1 MQGWDGV
8 NFISPNPARAR
19 HPLARGRNYATIALA
34 ANPQR
39 ADAMLLRHTEPNANT
54 VLGNLLQPMLGK
66 SVARAQNTGV
76 IIGQPLLQ
84 PDILIT
90 ATDRAP
96 VVIEA
101 EYEPAVDVEQEA
113 RERLGLETAAEQ
125 RRIEAV
131 IALRY
136 PEEVRTAANLGTAL
150 RAARLDYCLFT
161 VGKYSEPPEQRIKRI
176 DRFPESGWLKGSI
189 ADLVDLIRM
198 VSVPQLAVEAA
209 SGFLQRGIEWLAAIL
224 TDMDGTRPYIMP
236 EIAQLLGMDNVPQT
250 RRMAGAI
257 LANAMVFHERI
268 AGMHRN
274 IREVS
279 RVAGP
284 EVSNPHWETLNAWTA
299 ILKINYWPIFAIG
312 KDILQQIPGD
322 AAARILRGLNYTV
335 GEVTATGVNNAHDL
349 TGRVFQRLISDRKYL
364 ATYYTLPPAAALLA
378 RLAVAKLA
386 GVDLADAEAIG
397 NLRIGDFACGTGALL
412 SGVYEQIAT
421 RHEQAGGDTDLLHP
435 AMLERVLYGCDV
447 MPSAV
452 HITGSTLSGMAPAVK
467 FDSSRQY
474 TLAYGQQ
481 VDGETKIGSLELLQ
495 SSAVMTLF
503 NTSDPA
509 QRTGSVGEE
518 TATQVVADIPDAG
531 FDLVIM
537 NPPFTSNTK
546 HRDAEGN
553 VQCAA
558 FAAFGAPAA
567 VQEEMSNRLNR
578 LARNSC
584 YHGHSGLGSAF
595 AAIADKKVRPGG
607 VIALVLLATAMNG
620 SSWAKFR
627 RMIATQYTDVT
638 IVSIAAA
645 GRNMSFSSDTGVGEC
660 LVIARKLA
668 PKEKPPG
675 RAKFVSLFRRP
686 PGFVGA
692 SEVSKAILAAAET
705 RHLEDGPYGGVPLYC
720 GNELMG
726 ELLDA
731 PLGEH
736 RRGWG
741 IAGTRDFSVA
751 QAAHSLTGGQLWLP
765 AEPAGRELPVT
776 SLGEAGGQRGFHH
789 DLLVNPAHGG
799 PFTLDPP
806 SPTATYPALY
816 NHSAEDERLMVCNPD
831 SALRVSPGSE
841 GRADEMWATASR
853 AHLNLS
859 FRFNSQPL
867 TAAFTEEKTLG
878 GTAWPNVGFADDRFD
893 YAFTLWCNSTLG
905 LLVFWW
911 HSSRQQSGRGITTI
925 SAMPELPVLDLRSLT
940 DAQLDTAREIFEEF
954 RDKELLPAYLA
965 DADPNRALL
974 DRMVMC
980 DLLGFEDAVY
990 QGVRR
995 LSAKWCAEPS
1005 VNGGKARPQGPRP
1018 VV

>member
-1 MQGWDGV
+1 MM
-8 NFISPNPARAR
+8 P
-19 HPLARGRNYATIALA
+19 
-34 ANPQR
+34 
-39 ADAMLLRHTEPNANT
+39 RHTEPNANT

-66 SVARAQNTGV
+66 AVARAQNNGV
-76 IIGQPLLQ
+76 IFDQPLLQ

-90 ATDRAP
+90 ADDRAP

-101 EYEPAVDVEQEA
+101 EYAPAVNVEPEA
-113 RERLGLETAAEQ
+113 RGRLGLETAAGRQ
-125 RRIEAV
+125 RIEAV
-131 IALRY
+131 IAVRY
-136 PEEVRTAANLGTAL
+136 PEEVRTAASLEGAL
-150 RAARLDYCLFT
+150 RAVRLEYCLFT
-161 VGKYSEPPEQRIKRI
+161 VGKYSEPPEREIKRI
-176 DRFPESGWLKGSI
+176 DRFPEAGWLEGSI
-189 ADLVDLIRM
+189 ADLVDLIRL

-209 SGFLQRGIEWLAAIL
+209 AGFLQSGIERTAAIL
-224 TDMDGTRPYIMP
+224 ADMDGTRPYIMP

-257 LANAMVFHERI
+257 LANAMVFHGRI

-274 IREVS
+274 IRRVAL
-279 RVAGP
+279 VAGP
-284 EVSNPHWETLNAWTA
+284 EVSNPQGETLSAWTA

-312 KDILQQIPGD
+312 KDILEQIPTD
-322 AAARILRGLNYTV
+322 IATRILRGLNYTV
-335 GEVTATGVNNAHDL
+335 EEVMATGVNNAHDL

-364 ATYYTLPPAAALLA
+364 ATYYTLPPSAAFLA
-378 RLAVAKLA
+378 RLAVAKLQ
-386 GVDLADAEAIG
+386 GVDLADAAAIG
-397 NLRIGDFACGTGALL
+397 QLRIGDFACGTGALL
-412 SGVYEQIAT
+412 SGVYEQIASQY
-421 RHEQAGGDTDLLHP
+421 EQAGGDTDLLHP
-435 AMLERVLYGCDV
+435 TMLEQVLYGCDV
-447 MPSAV
+447 MPSAI
-452 HITGSTLSGMAPAVK
+452 HITGSTLSGIAPAVK
-467 FDSSRQY
+467 FDNSRQY

-481 VDGETKIGSLELLQ
+481 VEGEVKIGSLELLQ

-509 QRTGSVGEE
+509 RRTGSVGEE
-518 TATQVVADIPDAG
+518 TAAQVVADIPDAG

-546 HRDAEGN
+546 HRDAAGN

-567 VQEEMSNRLNR
+567 VQEEMSNRLNQ
-578 LARNSC
+578 LARGSC
-584 YHGHSGLGSAF
+584 YHGHSGLGAAF

-607 VIALVLLATAMNG
+607 VIALVLLATAING

-627 RMIATQYTDVT
+627 QMLATQYTDIT
-638 IVSIAAA
+638 IVNIAAT

-660 LVIARKLA
+660 LIIARKLGT
-668 PKEKPPG
+668 KEQPSG
-675 RAKFVSLFRRP
+675 RAKFVSLLRRP

-692 SEVSKAILAAAET
+692 SEVSKAVLAVGAM

-731 PLGEH
+731 PLVEH

-741 IAGTRDFSVA
+741 IAGIRDFAVA
-751 QAAHSLTGGQLWLP
+751 QVAHSLTGGQLWLP
-765 AEPAGRELPVT
+765 AERAGRELPIT
-776 SLGEAGGQRGFHH
+776 SLKEAGGQRGV
-789 DLLVNPAHGG
+789 DSQLLVSPAHRG
-799 PFTLDPP
+799 PFKLEA
-806 SPTATYPALY
+806 SNPTATYPALY
-816 NHSAEDERLMVCNPD
+816 KHSAPDERFMVCSPE
-831 SALRVSPGSE
+831 SELRVNPGSE
-841 GRADEMWATASR
+841 GRADELWAIASR
-853 AHLNLS
+853 AHLSLD

-867 TAAFTEEKTLG
+867 TAAFTEQKTLG
-878 GTAWPNVGFADDRFD
+878 GRAWPNVGFADDRFD

-905 LLVFWW
+905 LLAFWW
-911 HSSRQQSGRGITTI
+911 RASRQQGGRGLINLTDIDT
-925 SAMPELPVLDLRSLT
+925 LPVLDFRTLT
-940 DAQLDTAREIFEEF
+940 DDQLDTAREIFEEF

-974 DRMVMC
+974 DKRVVC
-980 DLLGFEDAVY
+980 DLLGFEEAVY

-1005 VNGGKARPQGPRP
+1005 VHGGKARPPGARL